1 MGAQLQD
8 FPKPDDIESLKT
20 SHSELLTQWKRSSKA
35 AAQPEMPAHLFRNIP
50 SHHVDVPAA
59 KMEALETAR
68 AFARASAV
76 LAKEGAIPVTQ
87 ELRSTLNDMA
97 EFSAAQYTEADRY
110 ADLKWPHTLIDRS
123 TEIDT
128 DFHKRR
134 RLIANET
141 MLNIVDALG
150 ALNMAR

>member
-1 MGAQLQD
+1 MGAQLPTL
-8 FPKPDDIESLKT
+8 PKPDDIEALKVN
-20 SHSELLTQWKRSSKA
+20 HSELLAQWKRSAKT

-50 SHHVDVPAA
+50 SYHVDVPAA
-59 KMEALETAR
+59 KMTALETAR
-68 AFARASAV
+68 AFARASAL

-97 EFSAAQYTEADRY
+97 EFSAAQYAEADQY
-110 ADLKWPHTLIDRS
+110 ADLKWPHTLIDRN

-134 RLIANET
+134 RRIANET